1 MTMKKFLSML
11 LVLTMVLAV
20 AGGAMAACKFKKG
33 DWVEFKCDANAYN
46 AAKSSKKTN
55 NVVQK
60 GSVAQVRCV
69 SGKFVKLRVNRVSK
83 KEMWFKAC
91 DLKDTKRV
99 FINVVWAKGGK
110 GMSTKSGAIID
121 FSELYKGLYVK
132 VSGHTNLRK
141 TPSLHCK
148 SQATLEKCALLKLTG
163 RYAFDDRGVSWFE
176 VCYKGKKLWLS
187 GNNVMRN
194 SLGGI
199 KFFDKN
205 GKRVYPFD

>member
-1 MTMKKFLSML
+1 
-11 LVLTMVLAV
+11 
-20 AGGAMAACKFKKG
+20 
-33 DWVEFKCDANAYN
+33 
-46 AAKSSKKTN
+46 
-55 NVVQK
+55 
-60 GSVAQVRCV
+60 VRCV

-148 SQATLEKCALLKLTG
+148 SQAVVEKCTLLKLTG
-163 RYAFDDRGVSWFE
+163 RIGEDDRDVIWFE
-176 VCYKGKKLWLS
+176 VCYKGKKLWISWNFVMKGS
-187 GNNVMRN
+187 GWAV
-194 SLGGI
+194 
-199 KFFDKN
+199 KFYDKN
-205 GKRVYPFD
+205 GKRVFLDD